1 MNIGIIG
8 AERTARILGALWGG
22 NNHLICFGADDASKA
37 SAAAQRV
44 PHARAGTYAEA
55 ASFGDVVLL
64 TLAWRDAVDT
74 VGALRENLAGKTLID
89 ATNPVNEAGELQSPE
104 GLSGAE
110 ELARRLPE
118 TTVVKAFN
126 AITAGAL
133 RYLFSKARPFING
146 QPTTLFY
153 CGDGA
158 QAKMVTASLIDELN
172 LEPVDVGE
180 LRAARL
186 LEPVGVLAEKI
197 EKSGVLGDVVV
208 IDAVH
213 ELRDHGLLDR
223 FM

>member
-1 MNIGIIG
+1 
-8 AERTARILGALWGG
+8 LWGG
-22 NNHLICFGADDASKA
+22 NNHLVCFGADNASKA
-37 SAAAQRV
+37 SAAAKRV
-44 PHARAGTYAEA
+44 PHATAGTYAEA

-64 TLAWRDAVDT
+64 AIAWRDALEGAD
-74 VGALRENLAGKTLID
+74 ALRENLAGKTLID
-89 ATNPVNEAGELQSPE
+89 STNPVNDAGELQTPE

-110 ELARRLPE
+110 HLARRLPE

-126 AITAGAL
+126 TITDNAL
-133 RYLFSKARPFING
+133 RYLFSKGRPFING

-158 QAKMVTASLIDELN
+158 QAKMVTAGLIDELS

-186 LEPVGVLAEKI
+186 LEPVGVLAEKLA
-197 EKSGVLGDVVV
+197 KSGALGGVVV
-208 IDAVH
+208 IDALH
-213 ELRDHGLLDR
+213 ELRDHGLMDR